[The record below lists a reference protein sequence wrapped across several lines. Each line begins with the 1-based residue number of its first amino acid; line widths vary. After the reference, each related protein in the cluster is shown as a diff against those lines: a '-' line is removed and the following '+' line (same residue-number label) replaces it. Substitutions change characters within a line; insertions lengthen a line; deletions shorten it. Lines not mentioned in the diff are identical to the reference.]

1 MSQVHCPACN
11 APAGPTDKNC
21 PACGLSLE
29 QGAPAPSIAC
39 AGEETVL
46 GAIGGATLKQGL
58 FRHPTFSL
66 VVTSER
72 IIAARVTNDMLRQAA
87 KDANDGAKASG
98 KGLARRWLATMGSGL
113 TFHNR
118 YLDLPPEQT
127 LHEHESNFAF
137 AADDVRSVKSH
148 THHAVEEGRQLPDEL
163 VFKLNT
169 GAKHR
174 FRLRPN
180 CAADAAKVLR
190 PLLGKRVK

>member
-1 MSQVHCPACN
+1 MTASRCPACDAEF
-11 APAGPTDKNC
+11 APTEKNC
-21 PACGLSLE
+21 PVCGA
-29 QGAPAPSIAC
+29 APAADSPIPSLAC
-39 AGEETVL
+39 AGEEAVL
-46 GAIGGATLKQGL
+46 GVIGGATLKQGF
-58 FRHPTFSL
+58 FRRPTFSL

-87 KDANDGAKASG
+87 KDANDNAKESG

-113 TFHNR
+113 TFQNR
-118 YLDLPPEQT
+118 YLDLPPEQA

-137 AADDVRSVKSH
+137 AADEVRSVKTH
-148 THHAVEEGRQLPDEL
+148 TQHAAEEGRQLPDEL
-163 VFKLNT
+163 IFKLNT
-169 GAKHR
+169 GSKHR

>member
-1 MSQVHCPACN
+1 MGV
-11 APAGPTDKNC
+11 
-21 PACGLSLE
+21 
-29 QGAPAPSIAC
+29 
-39 AGEETVL
+39 
-46 GAIGGATLKQGL
+46 IGGATLKQGL

-72 IIAARVTNDMLRQAA
+72 LIAARVTNDMLRQAA

-98 KGLARRWLATMGSGL
+98 KGLARRWLATMGSGF
-113 TFHNR
+113 TFQNR
-118 YLDLPPEQT
+118 YLDLPPEQA

-137 AADDVRSVKSH
+137 AAADVRSVKSH
-148 THHAVEEGRQLPDEL
+148 THHAVADGRQPPDEL
-163 VFKLNT
+163 IFKLNT